1 MHALRHPARRTRGR
15 ERLVLLRGGHHA
27 DVMTGIRCDITKMD
41 IESVGEEHSG
51 IGLEIRLDVIGPDR
65 SLRLIRGEDHDD
77 IRFANRVAYFRHLKT
92 LLFSL
97 VNRF

>member
-1 MHALRHPARRTRGR
+1 
-15 ERLVLLRGGHHA
+15 
-27 DVMTGIRCDITKMD
+27 MTGIRCDITKMD